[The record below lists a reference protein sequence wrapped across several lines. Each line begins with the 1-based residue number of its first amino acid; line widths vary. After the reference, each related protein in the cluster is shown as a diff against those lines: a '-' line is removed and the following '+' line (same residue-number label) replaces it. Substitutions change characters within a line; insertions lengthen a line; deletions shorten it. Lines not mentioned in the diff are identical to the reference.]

1 MLCKICELRI
11 KFFSEVIRV
20 SDNITSFATQQINR
34 PKLDMNKDFHANGPI
49 IAFIS
54 KIVWNYLCLDRNIK
68 QHSKIWP
75 IR

>member
-34 PKLDMNKDFHANGPI
+34 PKLDMNKDFHANGTI

-54 KIVWNYLCLDRNIK
+54 KIV
-68 QHSKIWP
+68 
-75 IR
+75 